1 MGNEIEYMVA
11 KPRLCGKEPVRGGA
25 YLGSDGAPGGAI
37 KTATWLLDWCLT
49 DAPTAQFTVQ
59 VPPRAMMQIDPLAS
73 VLTRSLV
80 PPGTMEPIITDDL
93 NQVCVLGRFG
103 LADHVGESNYTPWS
117 FFQELR
123 EQGPSRRVPHA
134 VAKELAT
141 HLPCPIIFFMPLPI
155 IGTRQEVDNWL
166 TFGNRAGIET
176 VAGQRNDNHNFRL
189 APTWEHPRWTI
200 LTRLWDGG
208 PRLETPY
215 YGEDHFE
222 IAVLQAADADEKAAR
237 GWAQTWVEMPFA
249 VSVITKARYILRD
262 GEDEL
267 PEDLADANITP
278 VRLIGAD
285 TKENE
290 EANEEE

>member
-1 MGNEIEYMVA
+1 MPNEIEYMV
-11 KPRLCGKEPVRGGA
+11 PRARGCGMPVKSGT
-25 YLGSDGAPGGAI
+25 YLASDGSSGGSI

-49 DAPTAQFTVQ
+49 DAPSAQFTVQ

-80 PPGTMEPIITDDL
+80 PPGTMEPTVTDDL
-93 NQVCVLGRFG
+93 AQVGVLGRFG

-134 VAKELAT
+134 VAAELAK
-141 HLPCPIIFFMPLPI
+141 HLPCTIIFFMPLPI

-222 IAVLQAADADEKAAR
+222 IAVIAAADFAGSERNAV
-237 GWAQTWVEMPFA
+237 AQTWVEMPFA

-262 GEDEL
+262 GEDAL

-278 VRLIGAD
+278 VRLIGAESED
-285 TKENE
+285 NSDDDE
-290 EANEEE
+290 